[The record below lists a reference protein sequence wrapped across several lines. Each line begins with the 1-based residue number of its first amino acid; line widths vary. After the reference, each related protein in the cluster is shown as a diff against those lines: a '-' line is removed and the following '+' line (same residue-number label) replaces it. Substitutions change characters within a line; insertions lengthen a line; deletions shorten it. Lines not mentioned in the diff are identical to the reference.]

1 MHLYISS
8 KQDLL
13 VTKELF
19 KMITKYEAFILKLMG
34 IFFKLMLLNGRK
46 FKFPDAE
53 LKRLSNHNSK
63 SSGSLTSDYTTS
75 HQKSSYS
82 HQNSMAMAQKQKYK
96 SM

>member
-1 MHLYISS
+1 
-8 KQDLL
+8 
-13 VTKELF
+13 
-19 KMITKYEAFILKLMG
+19 MITKYEAFILKLMG

-82 HQNSMAMAQKQKYK
+82 HQNSMALAQKQKYK

>member
-19 KMITKYEAFILKLMG
+19 KMITKYEAFVLKLTG
-34 IFFKLMLLNGRK
+34 IFSKLMLLNGHK

-53 LKRLSNHNSK
+53 LK
-63 SSGSLTSDYTTS
+63 
-75 HQKSSYS
+75 
-82 HQNSMAMAQKQKYK
+82 
-96 SM
+96 